1 MRIGVVGHNGY
12 EGLGELLRRVQIVAE
27 GLNSSVAVEADLHP
41 LLPDAP
47 LMATAEGIDLLVTLG
62 GDGTLLRGARFL
74 DGHSS
79 PILGINLGRLGF
91 LTAGGPK
98 DVERAL
104 KNFVAGKS
112 DFETRLTLDT
122 TVVDTDGVERHFRA
136 LNDVVLHKDG
146 KARVLRLDVAIDG
159 HSVGRYVADGVIVAT
174 PTGSTAYSL
183 SAGGPILVP
192 TSQSIL
198 VTPVAPHT
206 MGLRPLVVGADSVI
220 RIQAHDDGKGLWV
233 TVDGQM
239 DSSFAPGRVL
249 EVRAAKN
256 PVRLVRLKGASF
268 YGRLRDK
275 LGWGGL
281 AQRDGE

>member
-1 MRIGVVGHNGY
+1 
-12 EGLGELLRRVQIVAE
+12 
-27 GLNSSVAVEADLHP
+27 
-41 LLPDAP
+41 
-47 LMATAEGIDLLVTLG
+47 
-62 GDGTLLRGARFL
+62 
-74 DGHSS
+74 
-79 PILGINLGRLGF
+79 
-91 LTAGGPK
+91 
-98 DVERAL
+98 
-104 KNFVAGKS
+104 
-112 DFETRLTLDT
+112 
-122 TVVDTDGVERHFRA
+122 
-136 LNDVVLHKDG
+136 
-146 KARVLRLDVAIDG
+146 
-159 HSVGRYVADGVIVAT
+159 
-174 PTGSTAYSL
+174 
-183 SAGGPILVP
+183 
-192 TSQSIL
+192 
-198 VTPVAPHT
+198 

>member
-12 EGLGELLRRVQIVAE
+12 EGLGELLRRVHGVAESIGAQVLVEAELHPLVPDLSVMASAE
-27 GLNSSVAVEADLHP
+27 GL
-41 LLPDAP
+41 
-47 LMATAEGIDLLVTLG
+47 DLLVTLG

-74 DGHSS
+74 NGHAT

-91 LTAGGPK
+91 LTAGGAK
-98 DVERAL
+98 DLDRAI
-104 KNFVAGKS
+104 KNVAAKKAE
-112 DFETRLTLDT
+112 FETRLVLEALVSDRA
-122 TVVDTDGVERHFRA
+122 GVEQKFRA
-136 LNDVVLHKDG
+136 LNDVVIHKDG
-146 KARVLRLDVAIDG
+146 KARVLRLDVEIDG
-159 HSVGRYVADGVIVAT
+159 HSVGKYVADGVIVAT

-183 SAGGPILVP
+183 SAGGPILFP
-192 TSQSIL
+192 TSQSIV

-220 RIQAHDDGKGLWV
+220 RIQAHDDGSGLWV
-233 TVDGQM
+233 TIDGQM
-239 DSSFAPGRVL
+239 DSSFAPGRIL
-249 EVRAAKN
+249 EVRAAKS
-256 PVRLVRLKGASF
+256 PVQLVRLKGGSF

>member
-1 MRIGVVGHNGY
+1 MQIGVVGHSGY
-12 EGLGELLRRVQIVAE
+12 DGLGELLEKVRSVSASL
-27 GLNSSVAVEADLHP
+27 GATVAVEPELGS
-41 LLPDAP
+41 LLPAAAT
-47 LMATAEGIDLLVTLG
+47 MATPEGLDLLVTLG

-74 DGHSS
+74 DGHQC

-98 DVERAL
+98 DLERGIRNVA
-104 KNFVAGKS
+104 AGKAE
-112 DFETRLTLDT
+112 FETRLVLEA
-122 TVVDTDGVERHFRA
+122 TVADRAGVERRFRA

-146 KARVLRLDVAIDG
+146 KARVLRLDVDIDG

-183 SAGGPILVP
+183 SAGGPIIFP
-192 TSQSIL
+192 TSESIL

-206 MGLRPLVVGADSVI
+206 LGLRPLVVGSSAVI
-220 RIQAHDDGKGLWV
+220 RVRAHDDGTELWV

-249 EVRAAKN
+249 EVRASKD
-256 PVRLVRLKGASF
+256 PVRLVRVRGGSF
-268 YGRLRDK
+268 YGRLREK

-281 AQRDGE
+281 AQRDGD

>member
-1 MRIGVVGHNGY
+1 MQ
-12 EGLGELLRRVQIVAE
+12 EPGEL
-27 GLNSSVAVEADLHP
+27 
-41 LLPDAP
+41 
-47 LMATAEGIDLLVTLG
+47 DLLMTLG

-74 DGHSS
+74 DGHSA

-91 LTAGGPK
+91 LTTGGAK
-98 DVERAL
+98 DVERAI
-104 KNFVAGKS
+104 KMVASKKAEY
-112 DFETRLTLDT
+112 ETRLMLEA
-122 TVVDTDGVERHFRA
+122 TVADHSGVEKHFRA
-136 LNDVVLHKDG
+136 LNDVVIHKDG
-146 KARVLRLDVAIDG
+146 KARVLRLDVDIDG

-183 SAGGPILVP
+183 SAGGPIIFP

-206 MGLRPLVVGADSVI
+206 MGLRPLVVGADAII
-220 RIQAHDDGKGLWV
+220 RIQAHDDGSGLWV
-233 TVDGQM
+233 TIDGQM

-249 EVRAAKN
+249 EVRAAKT
-256 PVRLVRLKGASF
+256 PVRLVRLKGGSF